1 MLFLLSRMANIFS
14 AENDYNYTVCEYRS
28 YKTFMIAMTSVNNY
42 RIIFRSIY
50 ENYMNNYEIKQGII
64 DIK

>member
-14 AENDYNYTVCEYRS
+14 AENDYNHTECEYRS